1 MAHVKNYRAILF
13 SEIEVPTSLQW
24 EEHPSLEALQKLV
37 GGGLVEVIRTP
48 GLAQMTLL
56 VNEEGL
62 QKSFTRNLTASLIA
76 GRHLVGPA
84 LLLLFEME

>member
-13 SEIEVPTSLQW
+13 SEMEIPTSIQW
-24 EEHPSLEALQKLV
+24 EEHPPLEVLQGLV
-37 GGGLVEVIRTP
+37 GGGLIEVIRTP
-48 GLAQMTLL
+48 GLSQMALL

-62 QKSFTRNLTASLIA
+62 MKEFARNLTASLIA

-84 LLLLFEME
+84 LLLLFELE